1 MRNLKI
7 ALVVAGLLMPAVVPG
22 LALADGPDCRANGQ
36 AAGGQRLGNGLPLSA
51 AALTG
56 QLEQKGYTSITK
68 LEIERGCFEARASDK
83 DGAKY
88 RLKGDAYTG
97 DVQSMRKW

>member
-7 ALVVAGLLMPAVVPG
+7 AALAVGLLLPAVLPG
-22 LALADGPDCRANGQ
+22 LALADGPECRANAQ
-36 AAGGQRLGNGLPLSA
+36 AADGQRLGNGLPLSA
-51 AALTG
+51 AALTS

-83 DGAKY
+83 DGGKY

-97 DVQSMRKW
+97 DIQSMRKW